1 MKYRKKPITV
11 DAVQWFNDGDHASVH
26 RFVYEYGEK
35 DIVRFGIQTLEGTMW
50 VKPGDWIVGPGAKG
64 EYWPV
69 DNEIFQMT
77 YERVE

>member
-1 MKYRKKPITV
+1 MKYRKKPISV
-11 DAVQWFNDGDHASVH
+11 NAVQWFKDGDHPRVI
-26 RFVYEYGEK
+26 RFVYEHGNVE
-35 DIVRFGIQTLEGTMW
+35 RFGIQTLEGSMW

-77 YERVE
+77 YEQVNE